1 MNLLEERYRRVL
13 RLLPA
18 SYRAEREE
26 EMVAAFLE
34 SAAQDTEAGDT
45 GQDADEDMAR
55 PGWSEIASVAAL
67 AVRLRL
73 GGVGAPPRPFAWGE
87 AVRLSARLGMLFH
100 AALACVSLG
109 GLLRLYGVLGAG
121 SAAGIDPDT
130 ILGPAG
136 SAERLG
142 RLADSAPLIAWTA
155 AYVALIYGHRNAA
168 KALAV
173 LAVLP
178 AIYRLVADLTTMIWT
193 SPGHAAGASAS
204 LRTDIPYVLL
214 AGVPVLA
221 LLAGFHRDAP
231 ATRRP
236 SKLVVPLL
244 VTGAVLTTALG
255 AVVTEPGLDPRIWP
269 LIDPGGLF
277 CLLLLATTL
286 TYTGVHL
293 IAPVRRSPSWPLAL
307 LLLLGPALTTR
318 IAALDAYSSLPA
330 VRPGMVTL
338 LTQIITAPLT
348 ALLLL
353 AMATP
358 MLRRLPATLEPTQI
372 ASGRQPLPPADR
384 T

>member
-1 MNLLEERYRRVL
+1 MNLLEERYRWVL

-26 EMVAAFLE
+26 EMVDAFLE
-34 SAAQDTEAGDT
+34 GVAQDTDGGGVAQDT
-45 GQDADEDMAR
+45 AR
-55 PGWSEIASVAAL
+55 PSWSEIASVAAL

-87 AVRLSARLGMLFH
+87 GVRLSARLGLLFH
-100 AALACVSLG
+100 AALGCVSMG
-109 GLLRLYGVLGAG
+109 GVLRLYGVLGPHP
-121 SAAGIDPDT
+121 AAGIGHDT
-130 ILGPAG
+130 VLGPAG

-142 RLADSAPLIAWTA
+142 NLADSAPLIAWIA
-155 AYVALIYGHRNAA
+155 AYVTLVYGHRHAA
-168 KALAV
+168 KVLAV
-173 LAVLP
+173 LALLP
-178 AIYRLVADLTTMIWT
+178 AVYRPVADVTTMIWA
-193 SPGHAAGASAS
+193 SPIHATEASAS

-214 AGVPVLA
+214 AGVPTLA

-236 SKLVVPLL
+236 SKVVVPLI

-269 LIDPGGLF
+269 WTDPGGLF
-277 CLLLLATTL
+277 YLLLLATIL
-286 TYTGVHL
+286 AYTGVHL
-293 IAPVRRSPSWPLAL
+293 IAPARRSPSWPLAL

-318 IAALDAYSSLPA
+318 VAALDAYSSLPD

-338 LTQIITAPLT
+338 LTQVGAAPLA

-353 AMATP
+353 AMAAP
-358 MLRRLPATLEPTQI
+358 MLRRLPAPPERAQI
-372 ASGRQPLPPADR
+372 DSGRQAPPPTDR